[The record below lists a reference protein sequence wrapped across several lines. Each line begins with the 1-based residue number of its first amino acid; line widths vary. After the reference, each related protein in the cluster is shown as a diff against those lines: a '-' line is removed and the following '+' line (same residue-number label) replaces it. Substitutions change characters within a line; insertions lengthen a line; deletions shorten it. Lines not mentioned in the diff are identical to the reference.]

1 MSEYLS
7 GGGGVG
13 GASLIQE
20 MASVLEE
27 DKSEVELSPRS
38 QRKRNLARQASI
50 RALKIALTPQSSP
63 AASPRVSKT
72 SQSMLH
78 PSTHFPLLSESVVA
92 TRNGPGSLPGSH
104 ETTPSPR
111 GSREVTEIPV
121 NYGGNNGDVNQ
132 SHHPYN
138 IDHIYISPYT
148 GKRESP
154 VTMTTSPSPIDTD
167 DSSHHNV
174 LSNSTNTL
182 LERTVTPYEEGKK
195 YTIPGSD
202 GVYGALAK
210 KGMNSEDIRTPE
222 LGDSQDSD
230 EFLIRPLRPGIDPTL
245 GPAPS
250 LGHTPSQLPPL
261 PSYNEALNSQNRVKS
276 YEDLLNDKLSDPI
289 YLPPTPQTPDPA
301 PMATPTQPPPTIP
314 PNNPHNTKTPPT
326 LSNGRLITLNLVKG
340 PQGLGFR
347 VNKTRNAKKGEL
359 SIFVQDIQPG
369 GVADRVGI
377 CRGDYLVGINK
388 QRLTGISPSTA
399 VSLLQQA
406 KGNVEIV
413 LYRKEGVTHEG
424 SPSPTM
430 LPPGLGT
437 DPAHPVTAKTKV
449 QYVCIMDYN
458 YAFYY

>member
-1 MSEYLS
+1 M
-7 GGGGVG
+7 GGD
-13 GASLIQE
+13 SLIQ

-27 DKSEVELSPRS
+27 DKSGVELSPRS
-38 QRKRNLARQASI
+38 QRKRSLARQASI

-63 AASPRVSKT
+63 AATPRASKT

-78 PSTHFPLLSESVVA
+78 PPTNFPLLSQSVVA
-92 TRNGPGSLPGSH
+92 MRYGPGSLPGSH

-111 GSREVTEIPV
+111 NSREVTEIPV
-121 NYGGNNGDVNQ
+121 NYDDNHGDVDQ

-138 IDHIYISPYT
+138 IDHIYISPFT

-154 VTMTTSPSPIDTD
+154 VTMTTSHSPIDTD
-167 DSSHHNV
+167 GPSHHNV

-182 LERTVTPYEEGKK
+182 IERTVTPYEEGKK
-195 YTIPGSD
+195 YTIPGS
-202 GVYGALAK
+202 GGGSYGALR
-210 KGMNSEDIRTPE
+210 GLNTEDTRTPE

-230 EFLIRPLRPGIDPTL
+230 EFVIRPLRPSIDPSL

-250 LGHTPSQLPPL
+250 LGHTPNQLPPL

-276 YEDLLNDKLSDPI
+276 YEDLLNNKPSDPM
-289 YLPPTPQTPDPA
+289 YLPPTTQTPDPA
-301 PMATPTQPPPTIP
+301 PVVTPTQPPPKIP
-314 PNNPHNTKTPPT
+314 PNTQNPPT
-326 LSNGRLITLNLVKG
+326 LSSNGRLITLNLVKG

-359 SIFVQDIQPG
+359 CIFVQEIQPG
-369 GVADRVGI
+369 GMADRVGI

-413 LYRKEGVTHEG
+413 LYRKEGVFHEG

-437 DPAHPVTAKTKV
+437 DSAHSVTAKTKV
-449 QYVCIMDYN
+449 HN
-458 YAFYY
+458 YYTFYYCNDFN